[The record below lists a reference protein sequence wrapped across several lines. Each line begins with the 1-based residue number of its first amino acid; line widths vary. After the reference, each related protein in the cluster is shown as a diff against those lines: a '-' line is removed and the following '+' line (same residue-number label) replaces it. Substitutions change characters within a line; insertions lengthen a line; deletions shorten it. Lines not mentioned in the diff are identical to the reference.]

1 MELTKYLEGIALGTL
16 GLMKAPDN
24 VEQEKLML
32 TNDLEGITRQ
42 RISEY
47 DAWYE
52 GNGDKL
58 EDIYRVDNMTTFQE
72 EPYYYKNKRA
82 YFWSRA
88 STEDEIKRTHS
99 GFARDMIDTMVAI
112 CGAPI
117 PHVGGGEPMR
127 DPSQPSDQDPTFV
140 SKKHVIGGVPAQE
153 RLDAVLEANDFWTSY
168 ANVQMPMTLVE
179 GWGAWKIS
187 WDTDMFGNDPVLYYY
202 RANSVRVYARGNR
215 IVGMTFLDWYRDA
228 LDRRY
233 LIAETRVMRK
243 GKGEFRTDVF
253 RDVGGGN
260 LVHLDDGEI
269 PAFAKASTSTKWTS
283 MPCLFAAPCSFYGDP
298 LHNNPGRSILE
309 GRLDK
314 FDDLDQAMSQ
324 ASNTVRRST
333 PMEIFDLSYCERDRN
348 GVPKLPTTFERM
360 YVQVRG
366 KSGNGDGSGGGS
378 PVTVTQPNLQTEM
391 YDEHI
396 NTLQR
401 ICCSG
406 FLSPCSLGIDIA
418 KRDNGDAQRE
428 KEKET
433 IFTRNHIC
441 KVEAR
446 MLKSLFNQILMACEW
461 LADGKI
467 TEDDYD
473 VSVEYDEFAT
483 ESYEKKMEALSPSL
497 INAAISPEMFVE
509 KVYANSISDA
519 KRDREIKWI
528 KDRLEKDS
536 GDDGY
541 GDGSDNPMKQFAG
554 ADEEMPQQEL
564 PSPAGADDGGNPL
577 DAVLGKGKP
586 E

>member
-99 GFARDMIDTMVAI
+99 GFARDMVDTMVAI
-112 CGAPI
+112 CGTPVA
-117 PHVGGGEPMR
+117 HVGGGEPMKDAGESPGS
-127 DPSQPSDQDPTFV
+127 DPKFV
-140 SKKHVIGGVPAQE
+140 RKRPMIGGKPAQE
-153 RLDAVLEANDFWTSY
+153 VLDSVLEANYFWSGY
-168 ANVQMPMTLVE
+168 RNDQMPMTLVE

-187 WDTDMFGNDPVLYYY
+187 WDKDMFGDDPVLYYY
-202 RANSVRVYARGNR
+202 RANSVRVYRRASRV
-215 IVGMTFLDWYRDA
+215 VGMTFLDWYQDA
-228 LDRRY
+228 LGRRY
-233 LIAETRVMRK
+233 LVAETRMMRK
-243 GKGEFRTDVF
+243 GKGEFWTDVF
-253 RDVGGGN
+253 KDVGGNNMLRLEG
-260 LVHLDDGEI
+260 GEI
-269 PAFAKASTSTKWTS
+269 PAFSGASTKSEWHD
-283 MPCLFAAPCSFYGDP
+283 MPCLFASPCSFYGDP
-298 LHNNPGRSILE
+298 LHDNPGRSILE

-314 FDDLDQAMSQ
+314 LDDLDQAMSQ

-348 GVPKLPTTFERM
+348 GIPKLPTTFERM

-366 KSGNGDGSGGGS
+366 RSGNGDGSGGGS
-378 PVTVTQPNLQTEM
+378 PVTVTQPNLQTQM

-401 ICCSG
+401 ACCSG
-406 FLSPCSLGIDIA
+406 FLSPCSLGLDIA
-418 KRDNGDAQRE
+418 KRDNADAQRE

-441 KVEAR
+441 REEAR
-446 MLKSLFNQILMACEW
+446 VLKGLFNQILMACEW
-461 LADGKI
+461 LRDGEI
-467 TEDDYD
+467 TEDDYG

-483 ESYEKKMEALSPSL
+483 DSYEKKMEALSPCLASMS
-497 INAAISPEMFVE
+497 ISPEMFVE
-509 KVYANSISDA
+509 KIYANSIPEA
-519 KRDREIKWI
+519 KRDREIRWI
-528 KDRLEKDS
+528 KERISGE
-536 GDDGY
+536 GDDDIDSDAPSKEFGGVED
-541 GDGSDNPMKQFAG
+541 GD
-554 ADEEMPQQEL
+554 MPA
-564 PSPAGADDGGNPL
+564 SPEGKGEGNPL
-577 DAVLGKGKP
+577 DAITSSMKGGD

>member
-1 MELTKYLEGIALGTL
+1 MELTKYLEGLALGTL
-16 GLMKAPDN
+16 GLMRAPDD

-32 TNDLEGITRQ
+32 TNDLEGISRQ

-58 EDIYRVDNMTTFQE
+58 EDIYRVDGMTTFQE
-72 EPYYYKNKRA
+72 EPFYYKNKRA

-88 STEDEIKRTHS
+88 SVEDEIKRTHS

-112 CGAPI
+112 CGTPV
-117 PHVGGGEPMR
+117 PHVGGGEPMG
-127 DPSQPSDQDPTFV
+127 DGGEAFV
-140 SKKHVIGGVPAQE
+140 RKRRSIAGVPAQE
-153 RLDAVLEANDFWTSY
+153 RLDAVLEANDFWAGYS
-168 ANVQMPMTLVE
+168 NVQMPMTLVE

-187 WDTDMFGNDPVLYYY
+187 WDRGLFGDDPVLYYY

-215 IVGMTFLDWYRDA
+215 TVGMTFLDWYRDA
-228 LDRRY
+228 LGRRY
-233 LIAETRVMRK
+233 LIAETRVMRG

-253 RDVGGGN
+253 RDVGGGG
-260 LVHLDDGEI
+260 LMRLEGGEI
-269 PAFAKASTSTKWTS
+269 PAFAGMSTSAQWTS

-298 LHNNPGRSILE
+298 LHNNPGRSVLE

-314 FDDLDQAMSQ
+314 LDDLDQAMSQ

-366 KSGNGDGSGGGS
+366 KMGNGDSSGGGS

-418 KRDNGDAQRE
+418 KRDNADAQRE

-441 KVEAR
+441 RAEAR

-461 LADGKI
+461 LAGGEI

-483 ESYEKKMEALSPSL
+483 ESYERKMEALSPCL
-497 INAAISPEMFVE
+497 INSAISPEMFVE
-509 KVYANSISDA
+509 KIYANSLSEA
-519 KRDREIKWI
+519 KRDREVRWI
-528 KDRLEKDS
+528 RDKLEKDEAAA
-536 GDDGY
+536 GDEGFQSPMKEFGGAEG
-541 GDGSDNPMKQFAG
+541 GDGGDG
-554 ADEEMPQQEL
+554 
-564 PSPAGADDGGNPL
+564 GGNPL
-577 DAVLGKGKP
+577 DAVLGEGIP